1 MFAKAAAG
9 AVLSFCGS
17 SLFVFL
23 YRRRMHEVDGFDRM
37 FVEEAAAAAAAA
49 TTVAAHNFR

>member
-9 AVLSFCGS
+9 GVLSFCGS

-23 YRRRMHEVDGFDRM
+23 YWRRHEVDGYDRM
-37 FVEEAAAAAAAA
+37 FVEAAAAA

>member
-9 AVLSFCGS
+9 GVLSFCGS

-23 YRRRMHEVDGFDRM
+23 YRRRMHEVDGYDRM
-37 FVEEAAAAAAAA
+37 FVEAAAAAAAA

>member
-9 AVLSFCGS
+9 AVLSFGGS

-23 YRRRMHEVDGFDRM
+23 YRRRMHEVDGYDRM
-37 FVEEAAAAAAAA
+37 FVEAAAA